1 MSPSDFHT
9 RRLVAAGIIS
19 RDAILTEL
27 AGGID
32 NRIYAVDSGNLI
44 VRIRRGDRP
53 ARFASA
59 AWAAG
64 EMAAIGMPVP
74 TVIWYDEDLCIETRC
89 PGSPLWCAGVSP
101 DGLAAAVEAGKLLRR
116 VHTITV
122 RGFGRLDRTGTGPH
136 PSARAW
142 LVALPPDPVADLSR
156 LLARAR
162 QALAAGA
169 VLLPDGPSRL
179 LHGDLTARHV
189 IVDGGEVT
197 GLVDLESV
205 RGGDPLAEIAGWSLQ
220 EPPPLTDAL
229 LSGYFT
235 TSPDQAAVTTL
246 ALYRIRI
253 AGSLLCHHITRGDNA
268 SALLRT
274 AQIEADLADL
284 GRGDPQLVPRI
295 QPSLPNLRRTS

>member
-9 RRLVAAGIIS
+9 KRLVAGGIIS

-32 NRIYAVDSGNLI
+32 NRIYAVDGGDFV

-74 TVIWYDEDLCIETRC
+74 TVIWYRAQRISASRPDVRDLPCGMRASLRMVSRRRSK
-89 PGSPLWCAGVSP
+89 PGSCSGACTPSRSGASVAWIVREQ
-101 DGLAAAVEAGKLLRR
+101 DRIRLRVPGSSR
-116 VHTITV
+116 SRPV
-122 RGFGRLDRTGTGPH
+122 R
-136 PSARAW
+136 
-142 LVALPPDPVADLSR
+142 LPTSR
-156 LLARAR
+156 LRAR
-162 QALAAGA
+162 RALAAGA
-169 VLLPDGPSRL
+169 VLLPDGPPRL

-205 RGGDPLAEIAGWSLQ
+205 RGGDRSPRSPAG
-220 EPPPLTDAL
+220 PC
-229 LSGYFT
+229 
-235 TSPDQAAVTTL
+235 
-246 ALYRIRI
+246 RN
-253 AGSLLCHHITRGDNA
+253 HHR
-268 SALLRT
+268 
-274 AQIEADLADL
+274 
-284 GRGDPQLVPRI
+284 
-295 QPSLPNLRRTS
+295 